1 MPPLR
6 DERSTWRGRVG
17 AGMALGMATTK
28 LTITL
33 DDRQLDAVRRVVASG
48 KAASV
53 SGFVKHAVE
62 VALSD
67 VAGWQ
72 TMLEEALDQ
81 TGGALTRKEAA
92 WADRVLGM
100 GPLPRAGRRKQG

>member
-1 MPPLR
+1 
-6 DERSTWRGRVG
+6 
-17 AGMALGMATTK
+17 MACGMATTK

-33 DDRQLDAVRRVVASG
+33 DDGQLASVRRVVASG
-48 KAASV
+48 KASSI

-72 TMLEEALDQ
+72 AMLDEALQQ
-81 TGGALTRKEAA
+81 TGGALTKKETD
-92 WADRVLGM
+92 WADGVLGE
-100 GPLPRAGRRKQG
+100 GAGKSRRRTKRA